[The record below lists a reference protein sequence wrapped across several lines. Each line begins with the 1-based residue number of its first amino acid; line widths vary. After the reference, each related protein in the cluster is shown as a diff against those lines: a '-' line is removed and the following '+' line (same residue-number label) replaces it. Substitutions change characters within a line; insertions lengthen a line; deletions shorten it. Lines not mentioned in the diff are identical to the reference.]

1 MWADTNAAQKI
12 FGELNRVRAEVER
25 WQSLER
31 ESVDVQELIE
41 LAVELADD
49 EALSNVPKRLGC
61 LEKALAQVELE
72 LLLSGPYDSRNAIV
86 ELHPGAGGVDSQD
99 WAAMLMRMY
108 SRWAENS
115 NYQVEILDYL
125 PGDEAGLKSV
135 ALLIKGELA
144 YGYLQAERGVHRLV
158 RLSPFDASGRRHT
171 SFASVSVV
179 PEIDEDTLVEVDPD
193 DLRIDTYRSSGA
205 GGQNVNKTD
214 SAVRITH
221 LPTGT
226 VTQCQNERSQLSN
239 KNTAMRM
246 LRSKLL
252 VLKLQEQQ
260 KELDRIRGSV
270 MEIAWGNQI
279 RSYVFHPY
287 NMVKDHRTGQETGN
301 VQAVMDGD
309 LDPFM
314 DAFLHWQAEHKKG

>member
-1 MWADTNAAQKI
+1 M
-12 FGELNRVRAEVER
+12 
-25 WQSLER
+25 
-31 ESVDVQELIE
+31 
-41 LAVELADD
+41 
-49 EALSNVPKRLGC
+49 
-61 LEKALAQVELE
+61 
-72 LLLSGPYDSRNAIV
+72 
-86 ELHPGAGGVDSQD
+86 
-99 WAAMLMRMY
+99 
-108 SRWAENS
+108 
-115 NYQVEILDYL
+115 
-125 PGDEAGLKSV
+125 
-135 ALLIKGELA
+135 
-144 YGYLQAERGVHRLV
+144 
-158 RLSPFDASGRRHT
+158 SPFDASGRRHT

-179 PEIDEDTLVEVDPD
+179 PEIDEDTLVEIDAD

-252 VLKLQEQQ
+252 VLKLQEQE

-314 DAFLHWQAEHKKG
+314 DAFLHWQAERTRA